1 MELELD
7 LDSDLDLDLDLVLGL
22 GKIRDHLAS
31 VKYLACSWAPIL
43 SCHAM
48 VLCPIIVV

>member
-22 GKIRDHLAS
+22 GDHLAS
-31 VKYLACSWAPIL
+31 VNYLACSWAPIL

-48 VLCPIIVV
+48 VLCPTTVV